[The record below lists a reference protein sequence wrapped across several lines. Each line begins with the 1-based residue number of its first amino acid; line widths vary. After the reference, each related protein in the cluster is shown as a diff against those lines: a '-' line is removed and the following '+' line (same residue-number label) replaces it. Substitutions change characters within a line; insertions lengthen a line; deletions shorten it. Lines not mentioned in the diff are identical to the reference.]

1 MTDDI
6 VRLRNGAGADEVN
19 VTGHAFHIHSDG
31 AFYGDKDAA
40 ERIEH
45 DGKGGFVRASP
56 VEFHPPEGS
65 VTLAE
70 VEAMIFGL
78 DAGPIRDTLLNFLN
92 QPTLENTP

>member
-1 MTDDI
+1 MNEDDT
-6 VRLRNGAGADEVN
+6 VRMKNHAGADEVN
-19 VTGHAFHIHSDG
+19 VGGHAFHIHSDG
-31 AFYGDKDAA
+31 AFYVDKDAA

-78 DAGPIRDTLLNFLN
+78 DPGPIRAALIAVLS
-92 QPTLENTP
+92 QHGAP

>member
-1 MTDDI
+1 MSDDDI
-6 VRLRNGAGADEVN
+6 VRLRNGCGADECN
-19 VTGHAFHIHSDG
+19 VAGHAFHIHSDG
-31 AFYGDKDAA
+31 AFYIDREGA

-78 DAGPIRDTLLNFLN
+78 EPGLIRDALIAVLS
-92 QPTLENTP
+92 QHGII